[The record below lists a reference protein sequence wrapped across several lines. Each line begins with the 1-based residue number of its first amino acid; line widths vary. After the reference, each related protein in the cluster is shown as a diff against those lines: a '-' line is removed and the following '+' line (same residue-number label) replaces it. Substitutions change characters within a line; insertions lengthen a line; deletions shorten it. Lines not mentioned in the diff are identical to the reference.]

1 MLSADHKRLVDSYIA
16 SRTWVQDL
24 DMVLRRKEDSDWAES
39 ALYDAVWEQPA
50 VGWELIREICRSANN
65 TEILEELA
73 NGPLHQLLVEH
84 TEVLADIETD
94 ARSEAS
100 VRALLASFW
109 EEQPLPQ
116 EVKAR
121 VLRASQPEH

>member
-1 MLSADHKRLVDSYIA
+1 MLSAEHKRLVDSYIG
-16 SRTWVQDL
+16 SRTWVQDA
-24 DMVLRRKEDSDWAES
+24 DGVLRRKDDSDWAES

-50 VGWELIREICRSANN
+50 VGWELIREISRSANS

-84 TEVLADIETD
+84 PEVLSDIETD
-94 ARSEAS
+94 ARSQAS
-100 VRALLASFW
+100 VRALLGSLW

-116 EVKAR
+116 GVKAR
-121 VLRASQPEH
+121 VLRASEPEH

>member
-16 SRTWVQDL
+16 SRTWVQDA
-24 DMVLRRKEDSDWAES
+24 DMVVRKKEDSDWAES
-39 ALYDAVWEQPA
+39 ALYDTVWEQPA
-50 VGWELIREICRSANN
+50 VGWELIREICRSANS

-84 TEVLADIETD
+84 PEVLAAIETD

-121 VLRASQPEH
+121 VLRASEPEH

>member
-1 MLSADHKRLVDSYIA
+1 MLSAEHKRLIESYIA
-16 SRTWVQDL
+16 SRTWMQDS
-24 DMVLRRKEDSDWAES
+24 DMVMRKKEDSDWAES

-50 VGWELIREICRSANN
+50 VGWELIREICRSGNS

-84 TEVLADIETD
+84 PEVLSSIETD
-94 ARSEAS
+94 ARSDAS
-100 VRALLASFW
+100 VRALLCSLW

-116 EVKAR
+116 EIKAR
-121 VLRASQPEH
+121 VRRASEPEH